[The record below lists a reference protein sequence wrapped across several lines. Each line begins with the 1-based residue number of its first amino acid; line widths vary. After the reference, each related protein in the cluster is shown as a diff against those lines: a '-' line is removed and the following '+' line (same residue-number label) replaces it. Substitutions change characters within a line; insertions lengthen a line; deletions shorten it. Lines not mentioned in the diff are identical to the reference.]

1 MDAIKE
7 KRALCVEI
15 CVSVFC
21 TWAMGGSP
29 RHRGDSL
36 VLTADDAIMLPLASQ
51 PAARP
56 ALVWPADR
64 KGFNH
69 DRNVGYMHMRLRA
82 RASKSARAK
91 HVEAYGSWHRCLP
104 F

>member
-1 MDAIKE
+1 MDAIEE
-7 KRALCVEI
+7 KKGSVCVEI

-51 PAARP
+51 RAA
-56 ALVWPADR
+56 
-64 KGFNH
+64 
-69 DRNVGYMHMRLRA
+69 
-82 RASKSARAK
+82 
-91 HVEAYGSWHRCLP
+91 
-104 F
+104 

>member
-1 MDAIKE
+1 M
-7 KRALCVEI
+7 
-15 CVSVFC
+15 SVFC

>member
-51 PAARP
+51 RELPDRP
-56 ALVWPADR
+56 GMTGRPT
-64 KGFNH
+64 GF
-69 DRNVGYMHMRLRA
+69 
-82 RASKSARAK
+82 
-91 HVEAYGSWHRCLP
+91 
-104 F
+104 